1 MSIQPFHLCIQ
12 CLSVSLAEQAQF
24 SSGEIQTF
32 MSTDADRT
40 VNLCNSFHDLWSL
53 PLQIGVALYL
63 LYMQVKFAFAA
74 GVAIT
79 ALLIP
84 VNKWISTLIAAATQK
99 MMKQKEEKD

>member
-1 MSIQPFHLCIQ
+1 MLIEPSTCVT
-12 CLSVSLAEQAQF
+12 VSMICGVIF
-24 SSGEIQTF
+24 
-32 MSTDADRT
+32 
-40 VNLCNSFHDLWSL
+40 SL